1 MLIVADEAAVLED
14 PGEGPLDH
22 PASWQHLE
30 AFGVGA
36 AADDLEGDVGLV
48 GGPLHEAAGVA
59 AIGEDAGDERVA
71 LARALERQLAAVAV
85 LNVGTMNADRKQPAI
100 GVGQDVAL
108 TPGDLLACII
118 ALFAPF

>member
-1 MLIVADEAAVLED
+1 MLIVPDETAVLED

-30 AFGVGA
+30 ALGVGA

-71 LARALERQLAAVAV
+71 LARALKRQLAAVAV
-85 LNVGTMNADRKQPAI
+85 LNVGTMNADREEPAI

-108 TPGDLLACII
+108 APGDLLAGVI